1 MSHLHLHLLATGL
14 DINTGGVLLLQGG
27 GVVMSVAA
35 IDVSGRMGLLVR
47 EGRLAK
53 RISISIIWRLQDDV
67 QLFWLDEH
75 AVELP
80 QLHRRLDASLIE
92 TVANGM
98 R

>member
-1 MSHLHLHLLATGL
+1 MSHLHLHPLATGL

-53 RISISIIWRLQDDV
+53 RTSISIIWRLQDDV

-92 TVANGM
+92 TVANSM

>member
-53 RISISIIWRLQDDV
+53 RTSISIIWRLQDDV

>member
-35 IDVSGRMGLLVR
+35 IDVSGRMSLLVR

-53 RISISIIWRLQDDV
+53 RTSISIISGGCRMMC
-67 QLFWLDEH
+67 
-75 AVELP
+75 
-80 QLHRRLDASLIE
+80 SYS
-92 TVANGM
+92 G
-98 R
+98 

>member
-1 MSHLHLHLLATGL
+1 MSHLHLHFLATGL

-53 RISISIIWRLQDDV
+53 RTSISIIWRLQDDV

-92 TVANGM
+92 TVANSM

>member
-1 MSHLHLHLLATGL
+1 MSHLHLHPLATGL
-14 DINTGGVLLLQGG
+14 DINTGSVLLVQGG
-27 GVVMSVAA
+27 RVVMSVAA
-35 IDVSGRMGLLVR
+35 IDASGRMGLLVR
-47 EGRLAK
+47 EGRPAK
-53 RISISIIWRLQDDV
+53 RTSFSTVWRLQDEV
-67 QLFWLDEH
+67 QLLWLDEH

>member
-1 MSHLHLHLLATGL
+1 
-14 DINTGGVLLLQGG
+14 
-27 GVVMSVAA
+27 MSVAA

-53 RISISIIWRLQDDV
+53 RTSISIIWRLQDDV

>member
-53 RISISIIWRLQDDV
+53 RTSISIIWRLQDDV

-92 TVANGM
+92 TVANSM